1 MSERYF
7 ERPTARQYKPQPE
20 LEAFS
25 SDTQMAEDA
34 FNGSTALLAALAT
47 GHGPDRFIWPQR
59 PGAAN
64 WTANRESQTTGMMVH
79 RVSLIQER
87 EAHADSLRVY
97 REPCPVCATRA
108 DIGCKH
114 RRLA

>member
-1 MSERYF
+1 MSHYF
-7 ERPTARQYKPQPE
+7 DRGTMRQYRQHTAI
-20 LEAFS
+20 EAFA
-25 SDTQMAEDA
+25 SDGEMLSDA
-34 FNGSTALLAALAT
+34 INGSKALLAALESMQ
-47 GHGPDRFIWPQR
+47 GPDRFLWR
-59 PGAAN
+59 ERAGNLN
-64 WTANRESQTTGMMVH
+64 WKPNQQSQTTGMMVH

-97 REPCPVCATRA
+97 REPCPVCGTRA